1 MREAWNDFCVAKLL
15 YVARRWNAAAF
26 HSHQAV
32 EKAFKALWI
41 ALLRR
46 EPARTHVLMELYIEL
61 KRAGVELSPALEER
75 VAELNKFYTVS
86 RYPDAAAGQPY
97 EVVTRGDAE
106 RSLDTAR
113 EVLSLVEQLLTAVGY
128 EGTPRDLT
136 NC

>member
-1 MREAWNDFCVAKLL
+1 
-15 YVARRWNAAAF
+15 
-26 HSHQAV
+26 
-32 EKAFKALWI
+32 
-41 ALLRR
+41 
-46 EPARTHVLMELYIEL
+46 MELYIEL